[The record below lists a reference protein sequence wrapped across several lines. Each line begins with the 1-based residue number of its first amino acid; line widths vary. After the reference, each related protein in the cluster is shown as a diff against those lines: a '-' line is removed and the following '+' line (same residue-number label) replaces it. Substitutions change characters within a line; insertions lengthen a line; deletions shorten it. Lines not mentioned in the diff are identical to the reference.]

1 MKRWLLCCMTLMML
15 FLSACGGDRPYEVK
29 QEGQTFF
36 VNPVERTVSWEG
48 NDEGSPV
55 VYNTGWDQETDW
67 VELTYPDG
75 STFRRYWQDGLQY
88 ESVSDDYDAARYPSG
103 DVLLKALGRE
113 VLSGGSESESWMVGC
128 GIGVLFLGL
137 GGFYALLPQWALER
151 RTGGASAGVAPSPVA
166 VKLTRLLGLL
176 GVAIGGA
183 ILIASLLA
191 A

>member
-36 VNPVERTVSWEG
+36 VNPVEWTVSWEG

-75 STFRRYWQDGLQY
+75 SIFRRYWKDGLQH
-88 ESVSDDYDAARYPSG
+88 ETTSEEYDPERYPAG
-103 DVLLKALGRE
+103 EVLLKALSRE
-113 VLSGGSESESWMVGC
+113 VISGGTDPRAFGC
-128 GIGVLFLGL
+128 AAGLLFLGM
-137 GGFYALLPQWALER
+137 GGFYALLPRWALER
-151 RTGGASAGVAPSPVA
+151 RTGGASVDVSAGSMS
-166 VKLTRLLGLL
+166 VKLTRLLGLVGMAVGAVIL
-176 GVAIGGA
+176 VATF
-183 ILIASLLA
+183 LLA
-191 A
+191 